1 MAART
6 VSGPSRETP
15 TVALML
21 QGGAALGAHH
31 IGAYQALA
39 EHDLHPDWVAGISI
53 GAINAAVIAGNPP
66 EHRVEG
72 LAALWEAIS
81 WPDLSTKLPLT
92 QWQTLHN

>member
-1 MAART
+1 MLHRNRGAAVAART

-53 GAINAAVIAGNPP
+53 GAINAAIIAGNPWERRLDRL
-66 EHRVEG
+66 EHG
-72 LAALWEAIS
+72 
-81 WPDLSTKLPLT
+81 
-92 QWQTLHN
+92 